1 MSMTR
6 WKLTIEYMG
15 TRYCGW
21 QRQEDGIPSVQQA
34 IEDAISR
41 FCQQD
46 CRLHVAGRTDAGV
59 HASGQVAHFDLDY
72 GDRDLDG
79 HGLMRALN
87 AHLRDEAVS
96 IISAEKV
103 DTEFHARFHAT
114 HKLYTYRI
122 LNRTAPPTY
131 DLHQVWHVWGDL
143 DIEAMRRG
151 ANYLLGHHDID
162 GVIFNA
168 GALAV
173 GKKISKAHIF
183 LAWIIGGILPR
194 IPVAPLPPNS
204 MSSLAHEQ
212 AAYDSDPLI
221 YHGQMAAGTGKELL
235 MASVHIAPRLAKI
248 STPFLALQGNKDT
261 LVTGS
266 EQLYQ
271 QASSQDKTLKSYD
284 ALHDLLHDKCAEQVI
299 SDIIEWLEVRTVVH
313 H

>member
-151 ANYLLGHHDID
+151 ANYLLGHHD
-162 GVIFNA
+162 FSTFRA
-168 GALAV
+168 A
-173 GKKISKAHIF
+173 
-183 LAWIIGGILPR
+183 
-194 IPVAPLPPNS
+194 
-204 MSSLAHEQ
+204 ECQ
-212 AAYDSDPLI
+212 AKS
-221 YHGQMAAGTGKELL
+221 
-235 MASVHIAPRLAKI
+235 
-248 STPFLALQGNKDT
+248 PF
-261 LVTGS
+261 
-266 EQLYQ
+266 
-271 QASSQDKTLKSYD
+271 KTLDRLDIDVIPLLAGGQELRFLTEAKSYLHHQVRNMVGTLMLVGQGKWVAED
-284 ALHDLLHDKCAEQVI
+284 VKEALEACDRKKGGPTAPPDGLYLSRVYY
-299 SDIIEWLEVRTVVH
+299 
-313 H
+313 